1 MHTRF
6 DEDDPVDGLMERR
19 WFAID
24 RAAGRLQNECDTLAT
39 VLAMVEDA
47 WRGARSRLV
56 ELEAIRDALGRE
68 MARRQAL
75 APPGVSAVP
84 LADSAAAIESIVSVA

>member
-39 VLAMVEDA
+39 VRAMVEDA

-75 APPGVSAVP
+75 APAVSEDGPLDGGQAV
-84 LADSAAAIESIVSVA
+84 IESIVSVA

>member
-1 MHTRF
+1 MHVRF
-6 DEDDPVDGLMERR
+6 DDDDLADGLMERR

-24 RAAGRLQNECDTLAT
+24 RAAGRLQSECNTLAA
-39 VLAMVEDA
+39 VLELVEDA

-68 MARRQAL
+68 MARRHA
-75 APPGVSAVP
+75 APPVCEASLPGNRQDTLKSSA
-84 LADSAAAIESIVSVA
+84 SVA